1 MHPYDQPTPA
11 SGSKSRRVW
20 LVAAIVALVVTL
32 AGIGVGAT
40 LFLNRDRESS
50 DDKYLAA
57 ARVTF

>member
-11 SGSKSRRVW
+11 SGSKSRVW

-40 LFLNRDRESS
+40 LFLNRDRESL